1 MSVPISLVV
10 HGGAWAIPD
19 SDVAETEA
27 GLAEAVAA
35 GWAVLSAGGS
45 ALDAVEAAV
54 RVLERVPVFD
64 AGIGSVLNARREVEC
79 DALVVDGRT
88 LASGAVIGLNNVLH
102 PVSVARRLME
112 RTPHAIVAGAGARE
126 FAHETAPPEE
136 RCDEAA
142 LVTPAACAAWEQEQT
157 YAATIDASFAGR
169 SPAAGGSARP
179 QAGHDTVGAVALDS
193 AGHVA
198 SATSTGGITMKM
210 RGRVG
215 DSPVVG
221 SGGYAD
227 DAEGASSTTG
237 HGESILKC
245 LLAARALGVVRTPA
259 ALPSAAGGCAASCDG
274 SPAQRAAS
282 TAVSYMRSRVD
293 GFGGVIVVL
302 PDGDVGAA
310 YTTPRMA
317 WGYATGRTSSG
328 SGEDSA
334 SGTGSGSPP
343 LRSAVGVSLGGSDT
357 PEEAQPGPR
366 WRW

>member
-1 MSVPISLVV
+1 MSAPVSLVV

-19 SDVAETEA
+19 GDVAATEA
-27 GLAEAVAA
+27 GLQEAVAA
-35 GWAVLSAGGS
+35 AWAVLLAGGT
-45 ALDAVEAAV
+45 ALDAVEVAV
-54 RVLERVPVFD
+54 RVLERAPVFD

-79 DALVVDGRT
+79 DALIIDGRT

-102 PVSVARRLME
+102 PVSAARRLME

-126 FAHETAPPEE
+126 FAHETVPPEE

-157 YAATIDASFAGR
+157 YAATIDTSFAGR
-169 SPAAGGSARP
+169 APAALAR
-179 QAGHDTVGAVALDS
+179 GHDTVGAVALDA

-245 LLAARALGVVRTPA
+245 LLAARALGVVRTP
-259 ALPSAAGGCAASCDG
+259 PAAGGEGG
-274 SPAQRAAS
+274 SAGGGGTPAQRAAAG
-282 TAVSYMRSRVD
+282 AVSYMRRRVD
-293 GFGGVIVVL
+293 GFGGAIVVL

-317 WGYATGRTSSG
+317 WGYATGRVG
-328 SGEDSA
+328 AGE
-334 SGTGSGSPP
+334 GVPVPP
-343 LRSAVGVSLGGSDT
+343 LRTAVGVSLGPGGGASEG
-357 PEEAQPGPR
+357 PGELPGPR
-366 WRW
+366 WQW